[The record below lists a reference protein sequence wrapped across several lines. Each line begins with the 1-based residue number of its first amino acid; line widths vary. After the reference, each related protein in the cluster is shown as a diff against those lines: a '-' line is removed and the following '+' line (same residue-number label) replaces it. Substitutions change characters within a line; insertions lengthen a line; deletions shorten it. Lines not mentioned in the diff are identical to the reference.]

1 MNIRYLNFITMSPSS
16 FALILALLV
25 SLQVCFAGFSDL
37 QLTAQ
42 PICQIG
48 DGDDSEDRPFGR
60 GFEIIKI
67 PVYVSSFHGRPVY
80 NRITCSMI
88 DLPAKTEHCNI
99 LIRHKIVVD
108 DNFDDNVVNLRLNS
122 AHIPANSGYDMDE
135 LAFAALEC
143 IRTVAVLYHDSPIVK
158 IIPPKGEEEK
168 WSKIENRFK
177 SHDLKKPFTQDAG
190 QK

>member
-1 MNIRYLNFITMSPSS
+1 MKIRYSDYISMPPSS

-25 SLQVCFAGFSDL
+25 SLQTCFAGFSDL

-42 PICQIG
+42 PISQIG
-48 DGDDSEDRPFGR
+48 DGDDSEDRPFGK

-67 PVYVSSFHGRPVY
+67 PVYVPSFEGRPNY
-80 NRITCSMI
+80 HEITSSLT
-88 DLPAKTEHCNI
+88 DLPEGKEHCNI
-99 LIRHKIVVD
+99 LIRYKLLIE
-108 DNFDDNVVNLRLNS
+108 DNSDDNVVTLRLNS
-122 AHIPANSGYDMDE
+122 AHIPANCGYDMDE

-143 IRTVAVLYHDSPIVK
+143 IRTVAVLYHDSPKVK

-177 SHDLKKPFTQDAG
+177 THDLKKPFTRDPER
-190 QK
+190 K